1 MIWSRGFSARF
12 TASVVDPVTWRDIKD
27 IRITGGSIERNTEKM
42 MESAD
47 INMTELI
54 GTGEAW
60 IRIWL
65 DARQDAGASAH
76 IPLFTGITSVPER
89 SLDGTRE
96 SYSAE
101 CYSVLKPMA
110 DRLLQRGWYAPAD
123 ADGAA
128 LAARLLST
136 GPAPVTFDEGSPHLA
151 DAIVA
156 EDGESDL
163 TMAEKI
169 ITAIGW
175 RIKISGD
182 GRIHICEKAS
192 EVTAAFDSL
201 SNDIIE
207 MHVTDTCDWYSCPN
221 VCRAV
226 SGYATAVARDDDPES
241 SLSTIKRGREVWMEE
256 TDCSLNLGETLSA
269 YALRR
274 LKEEQSP
281 SRTLHYDR
289 RYQPDVSPGD
299 LIRMR
304 YPGNGLD
311 GTFRIKSQSME
322 LGYGV
327 KTTEEAVTA

>member
-1 MIWSRGFSARF
+1 
-12 TASVVDPVTWRDIKD
+12 
-27 IRITGGSIERNTEKM
+27 
-42 MESAD
+42 
-47 INMTELI
+47 MTELI
-54 GTGEAW
+54 ETGEAW

-65 DARQDAGASAH
+65 DARQDAGTSAH

-207 MHVTDTCDWYSCPN
+207 MHVT
-221 VCRAV
+221 
-226 SGYATAVARDDDPES
+226 
-241 SLSTIKRGREVWMEE
+241 
-256 TDCSLNLGETLSA
+256 TL
-269 YALRR
+269 
-274 LKEEQSP
+274 E
-281 SRTLHYDR
+281 
-289 RYQPDVSPGD
+289 G
-299 LIRMR
+299 
-304 YPGNGLD
+304 G
-311 GTFRIKSQSME
+311 
-322 LGYGV
+322 
-327 KTTEEAVTA
+327 